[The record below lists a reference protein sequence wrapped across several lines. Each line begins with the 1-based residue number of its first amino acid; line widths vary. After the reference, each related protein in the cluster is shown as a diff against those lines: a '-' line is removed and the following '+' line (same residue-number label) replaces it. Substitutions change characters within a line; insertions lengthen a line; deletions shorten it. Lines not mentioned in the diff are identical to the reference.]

1 MTEQKRLRI
10 GLVGCGAHGR
20 SLAVALTQSA
30 AWQLVACADPDL
42 MAATATAT
50 AAGPTLPFP
59 SVEELLARVA
69 VDAVVLATP
78 PACLY
83 ETALAA
89 IAAQKHVLA
98 EKPIGLDEKEAAQ
111 LEEAVSYVHDLLF
124 QEVPMTTLLVGAT
137 GLLGGEIARR
147 LTNQGRHVRALVRTT
162 ADPAKIETLKKMGCA
177 LVYGDLRDRASLDA
191 ACRGVEEVVTTA
203 STTFSRQPGDSIE
216 VTDNAGQLAL
226 VAAAKAAHV
235 RHFVYTSYSGQLD
248 PGPNPCA
255 LTVAK
260 RTVEK
265 ALKESGM
272 TYTIL
277 RPSCFM
283 EIWLSPA
290 VGFDYPNAKAT
301 IYGAGEKKLSWI
313 SFYDVAEFA
322 VESLDNPAAR
332 NAILELGG
340 PAALSPLEVV
350 KIFEAVTGRPFT
362 VNFVPVETLEV
373 QRESATDSLSEAFA
387 TLMLSYASGDVI
399 DMQATLKEFPLA
411 LTTVKEYAAKQLVH
425 A

>member
-1 MTEQKRLRI
+1 
-10 GLVGCGAHGR
+10 
-20 SLAVALTQSA
+20 
-30 AWQLVACADPDL
+30 
-42 MAATATAT
+42 
-50 AAGPTLPFP
+50 
-59 SVEELLARVA
+59 
-69 VDAVVLATP
+69 
-78 PACLY
+78 
-83 ETALAA
+83 
-89 IAAQKHVLA
+89 
-98 EKPIGLDEKEAAQ
+98 
-111 LEEAVSYVHDLLF
+111 
-124 QEVPMTTLLVGAT
+124 MTTLRVGAT
-137 GLLGGEIARR
+137 GLLGSEIARR
-147 LTNQGRHVRALVRTT
+147 LTNQGRSVRALVRTT
-162 ADPAKIETLKKMGCA
+162 ADPAKIETLKKLGCA

-191 ACRGVEEVVTTA
+191 ACRSVEEVVTTA

-216 VTDNAGQLAL
+216 TTDQAGQLNL
-226 VAAAKAAHV
+226 VAAAKAARV
-235 RHFVYTSYSGQLD
+235 RHFIYTSYSGQLD
-248 PGPNPCA
+248 PGPTPCV

-301 IYGAGEKKLSWI
+301 IYGAGANKLSWI
-313 SFYDVAEFA
+313 SLYDVAEFA

-340 PAALSPLEVV
+340 PEALSPLEAV
-350 KIFEAVTGRPFT
+350 KIFETVTGHPFT

-373 QRESATDSLSEAFA
+373 QKDSATDSLSEAFA
-387 TLMLSYASGDVI
+387 ALMLSYANGDVI
-399 DMQATLKEFPLA
+399 DMRATLKEFPLA
-411 LTTVKEYAAKQLVH
+411 LTTVKEFASKQLVH